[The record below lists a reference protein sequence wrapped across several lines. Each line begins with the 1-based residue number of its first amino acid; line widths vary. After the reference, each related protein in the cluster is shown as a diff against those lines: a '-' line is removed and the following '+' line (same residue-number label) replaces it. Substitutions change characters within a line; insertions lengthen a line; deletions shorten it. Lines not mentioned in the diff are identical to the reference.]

1 MKKLI
6 LLPLAIILVSFL
18 TGTEYSGNKVN
29 SENQTNA
36 VNNSIKKVSEVIR
49 EKRQTEEFSSVKLFD
64 FSENTGENDNTSS
77 FVRKATILKLNKDQ
91 LRSFTGAREENI
103 EFKIPISERDFA
115 VLELTRSQPVSDDF
129 TIFEKSGNGDRYVNY
144 KHGLHYNG
152 IIKGNDRSL
161 ASLSVF
167 DNMVVAIISDEN
179 GNYILGSITNSDKS
193 NTDNY
198 IFYNDADM
206 NVTNNYK
213 CGVEDYEEKFIRPY
227 IPNEVTNGNI
237 QTDDPNRLPIK
248 VYFEADFKMYQ
259 DNGSNTQNVG
269 NFITAMFNNV
279 KTIYQNEQI
288 PFVVSSVG
296 VWTANDPYSGL
307 NDSYLVLLRFGGNTR
322 DNFQGNIAH
331 LLSTRNAN
339 MGGIAWIRVMCSN
352 YSAQDSAGR
361 FAFSNIENS
370 YQGYPTF
377 SWTVQVITHEMGH
390 NVGSRHTH
398 SCVWP
403 VGGGTNR
410 AIDSC
415 YYAEGNCFTQQQIR
429 ARVGTIM
436 SYCHLWPLNQGGG
449 INLASGFGPL
459 PGDTIRL
466 RYAQASC
473 LTQELNSSERPST
486 FNLYQNSPNPFNPET
501 KIRFALPEE
510 AAVSLK
516 IYDMSGKTIA
526 VLLSDK
532 FYTPGFYDVVFRS
545 AEYNVSSGIY
555 FYELNTGNFR
565 EVKRMVLIK

>member
-1 MKKLI
+1 MKKII
-6 LLPLAIILVSFL
+6 LLPLAILLISFL
-18 TGTEYSGNKVN
+18 TGTEYSENKINVVN
-29 SENQTNA
+29 Q
-36 VNNSIKKVSEVIR
+36 NNTINNNIKKVSEVIR
-49 EKRQTEEFSSVKLFD
+49 DKRQTENFSSVKLFD
-64 FSENTGENDNTSS
+64 FSENTGVNDNTSS
-77 FVRKATILKLNKDQ
+77 FVNKATLLKLNTGQ
-91 LRSFTGAREENI
+91 LRNFIASQNENI
-103 EFKIPISERDFA
+103 EFKIPVNERDFA
-115 VLELTRSQPVSDDF
+115 VLELTRSLPVSEDF

-152 IIKGNDRSL
+152 IIKGNEKSL

-179 GNYILGSITNSDKS
+179 GNYVLGSITNNDNS
-193 NTDNY
+193 NSENY
-198 IFYNDADM
+198 IYYNDADL
-206 NVTNNYK
+206 NIINSYK

-227 IPNEVTNGNI
+227 IPNEVSDGNN

-259 DNGSNTQNVG
+259 DNGNNTQNVG

-307 NDSYLVLLRFGGNTR
+307 NDSYIVLLRFGGNTR

-331 LLSTRNAN
+331 LLSTRTAN
-339 MGGIAWIRVMCSN
+339 LGGIAWIRVMCSN

-361 FAFSNIENS
+361 FAFSNMENN

-390 NVGSRHTH
+390 SIGSRHTH

-403 VGGGTNR
+403 VGGGVNR

-415 YYAEGNCFTQQQIR
+415 YNAEGNCFTQLR
-429 ARVGTIM
+429 PRVGTIM
-436 SYCHLWPLNQGGG
+436 SYCHLWPVNQGGG

-473 LTQELNSSERPST
+473 LTQELNSSEQPST
-486 FNLYQNSPNPFNPET
+486 FDLYQNSPNPFNPET
-501 KIRFALPEE
+501 KIRFALPQE
-510 AAVSLK
+510 ANVSLK
-516 IYDMSGKTIA
+516 IYDISGKTIA

-532 FYTPGFYDVVFRS
+532 YHAPGFYDVVFRS
-545 AEYNVSSGIY
+545 SEYNISSGIY

>member
-1 MKKLI
+1 M
-6 LLPLAIILVSFL
+6 
-18 TGTEYSGNKVN
+18 N
-29 SENQTNA
+29 
-36 VNNSIKKVSEVIR
+36 
-49 EKRQTEEFSSVKLFD
+49 
-64 FSENTGENDNTSS
+64 
-77 FVRKATILKLNKDQ
+77 
-91 LRSFTGAREENI
+91 
-103 EFKIPISERDFA
+103 ERDFA

-129 TIFEKSGNGDRYVNY
+129 TIFEKSGNGDKYVNY

-152 IIKGNDRSL
+152 IIKGNEKSL

-179 GNYILGSITNSDKS
+179 GNYVLGSITNNDNS
-193 NTDNY
+193 NSDNY
-198 IFYNDADM
+198 IFYNDADL
-206 NVTNNYK
+206 NISNNYK

-227 IPNEVTNGNI
+227 IPNEVSNENT

-331 LLSTRNAN
+331 LLSTRNAGL
-339 MGGIAWIRVMCSN
+339 GGIAWIRVMCSN

-361 FAFSNIENS
+361 FAFSNMENN

-390 NVGSRHTH
+390 SIGSRHTH

-403 VGGGTNR
+403 VGGGLNR

-415 YYAEGNCFTQQQIR
+415 YNAEGNCFTQLR
-429 ARVGTIM
+429 PRVGTIM
-436 SYCHLWPLNQGGG
+436 SYCHLWQANQGGG

-473 LTQELNSSERPST
+473 LTQELNSSEQPST
-486 FNLYQNSPNPFNPET
+486 FDLYQNSPNPFNPET

-510 AAVSLK
+510 ANVTFK
-516 IYDMSGKTIA
+516 IYDLSGKTIA
-526 VLLSDK
+526 VLLSGK
-532 FYTPGFYDVVFRS
+532 YHAPGFYDVVFRS
-545 AEYNVSSGIY
+545 TEYNISSGIY

-565 EVKRMVLIK
+565 EVKRMVLVK